1 MNVFFHVGHH
11 KTGTTWLQKGLY
23 VQHQDIHL
31 VNRPSAPWDSKLLQ
45 QLIGAS
51 ERSFDVAVARSTLHQ
66 SYDVKKK
73 VQLVSAER
81 LSGHPLSGGFDS
93 YIIAERIKKICPQAK
108 IVIGV
113 RHQFSMLR
121 SLYIQMLKEG
131 FIGSFND
138 FVNSSSWKRPFFRQD
153 YLEYHFLVSRYIELF
168 GKQNVLV
175 KLYEDLSDSPKDWLI
190 ELCSFM
196 GIDYIRPDNL
206 DKKTNQSPVDRVIEL
221 LHKNYTR
228 KSEYNLH
235 PLPND
240 TDDSFIESL
249 VAQIKPFDYDTNKLV
264 EAGLRL
270 DAFCQ
275 SNSLMFES
283 LGLKN
288 AYYSLDKRLLG
299 MVE

>member
-1 MNVFFHVGHH
+1 MNIVFHVGHH

-23 VQHQDIHL
+23 AQHPDIHL
-31 VNRPSAPWDSKLLQ
+31 LNKPNAPWDSKLLQ

-51 ERSFDVAVARSTLHQ
+51 ERSFDASVAESALNQ
-66 SYDVKKK
+66 SIYLQKK

-93 YIIAERIKKICPQAK
+93 FIIAQRIKNICPQAK

-131 FIGSFND
+131 FIGGFND
-138 FVNSSSWKRPFFRQD
+138 FVSSPSWKRPFFRQD
-153 YLEYHFLVSRYIELF
+153 YLEYHHLVSRYIELF

-190 ELCSFM
+190 EVCSFM

-206 DKKTNQSPVDRVIEL
+206 DKKTNQSSADAVTEL
-221 LHKNYTR
+221 LQKNYTR

-235 PLPND
+235 PLPSN
-240 TDDSFIESL
+240 TDDACIKSL
-249 VAQIKPFDYDTNKLV
+249 VANVKPLAYNTNLLV

-270 DAFCQ
+270 DAFSQ